1 MNSCFFLALTR
12 SFSKFSVLPHLLY
25 FNARSRRRNYGFFIA
40 DRSAHKRLWKSRAC
54 EFIKIAVP
62 IFCFLVYDFKEL
74 LQDFM
79 VGSFIL
85 HVMNVLGHK
94 RIDNTL
100 KYTYLVDVEE
110 DEYISRVAQT
120 VTDACT
126 LIDSGF
132 EYVCDIGGNKI
143 FRKRK

>member
-1 MNSCFFLALTR
+1 
-12 SFSKFSVLPHLLY
+12 
-25 FNARSRRRNYGFFIA
+25 
-40 DRSAHKRLWKSRAC
+40 
-54 EFIKIAVP
+54 
-62 IFCFLVYDFKEL
+62 
-74 LQDFM
+74 M

-100 KYTYLVDVEE
+100 KYTHLVDVEE
-110 DEYISRVAQT
+110 DEYVSRVAQT